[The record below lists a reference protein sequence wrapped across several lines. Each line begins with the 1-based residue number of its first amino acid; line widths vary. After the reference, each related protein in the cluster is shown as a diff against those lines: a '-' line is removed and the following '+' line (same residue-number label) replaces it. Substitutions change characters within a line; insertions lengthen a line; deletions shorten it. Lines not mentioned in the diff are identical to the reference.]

1 MHLWFCSSGRRY
13 LAYDDQL
20 QSCRP
25 EILYPQLVHDTPQ
38 TEILKNVLD
47 AHFSDYYSCIYVQ
60 WTHVFIMD
68 LHHSDR
74 SMNFLLVFVKLI
86 RQTTEN
92 GEGIWAPRLPPPGHI
107 CHRRSFDSFE
117 VRKDFHLLP
126 FERVVLLHPLDPG
139 RSVLSPAAL
148 HTYKHT

>member
-1 MHLWFCSSGRRY
+1 MVLFI
-13 LAYDDQL
+13 
-20 QSCRP
+20 RP
-25 EILYPQLVHDTPQ
+25 QIPSLRWSAPVMPTWNPVSPTCPWHPQ
-38 TEILKNVLD
+38 TEILKNVHD

-92 GEGIWAPRLPPPGHI
+92 GEWIWAPPLPPSGHI
-107 CHRRSFDSFE
+107 RHRRSFDSFE
-117 VRKDFHLLP
+117 VRKDFHLRP